1 MCVLEPAIMVP
12 PSSPSPILAFPFFVV
27 VSRSSPPKFPR
38 CASSNRRDHPYND
51 KQRLSHRARACP
63 PPPRRA
69 RRRSPISNLSLNR
82 RGFRDPFCA
91 ISYLQLLA
99 LSIARP
105 YFRSFSV
112 VRAFFLPSHSPP
124 RFKGRHVFGYNY
136 RHMINR
142 V

>member
-1 MCVLEPAIMVP
+1 MCVGTGNNG
-12 PSSPSPILAFPFFVV
+12 SSVVSLSDISFPFLCCCLSILATK
-27 VSRSSPPKFPR
+27 VSSMCVIESARPSL
-38 CASSNRRDHPYND
+38 
-51 KQRLSHRARACP
+51 QRQAAAVAPRACP

-91 ISYLQLLA
+91 ISFLQLLA